1 MPNRSKKPR
10 PSGVVVPLSKRRDN
24 KKDPR
29 EVAFDAAFGQRLK
42 DARKQTKYT
51 QQTMAAALG
60 IGYDQYKKY
69 ENGSRSF
76 PLYLLRDIAHR
87 LDQPIS
93 WLLMG

>member
-1 MPNRSKKPR
+1 MPSRSRKPR
-10 PSGVVVPLSKRRDN
+10 PAAVVVSLSKRRDT

-29 EVAFDAAFGQRLK
+29 EVAFDAAFGKRLK

-51 QQTMAAALG
+51 QRAMAAALG

-76 PLYLLRDIAHR
+76 PLYLLRDVASR
-87 LDQPIS
+87 LDQPITY
-93 WLLMG
+93 LLMG